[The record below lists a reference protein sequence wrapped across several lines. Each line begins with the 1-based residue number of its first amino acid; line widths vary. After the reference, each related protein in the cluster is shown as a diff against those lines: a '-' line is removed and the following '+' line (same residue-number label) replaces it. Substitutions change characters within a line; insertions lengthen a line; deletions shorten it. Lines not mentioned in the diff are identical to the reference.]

1 MSDELARIAIALVA
15 VLGMIGGGAML
26 AKRLGL
32 AAPGGALAGKRRLS
46 VVESMVLDARRR
58 VAIIRCDDAEHLI
71 LLGSNGETVIDRH
84 IGDRNIGSADAGDAQ
99 DGPIVISDSAA
110 GPPAGQTAA

>member
-32 AAPGGALAGKRRLS
+32 ASQGVAIGAKRRLAI
-46 VVESMVLDARRR
+46 VESMALDARRR
-58 VAIIRCDDAEHLI
+58 VAIIRCDNAEHLI
-71 LLGSNGETVIDRH
+71 LLGANGESVIASD
-84 IGDRNIGSADAGDAQ
+84 IGGGDAG
-99 DGPIVISDSAA
+99 GIVISNDANAESSDDAPTGGRRAA
-110 GPPAGQTAA
+110 